1 VPPVIRRG
9 YCGKLISYQLDSS
22 LTDPERRRKTARRS
36 PVYHSVSLD
45 RDRSAFVINNACRL
59 QAHMTPRNLDKA
71 FAGSILTVLGEVLVI
86 EPTADYR
93 SSSHTF

>member
-1 VPPVIRRG
+1 
-9 YCGKLISYQLDSS
+9 
-22 LTDPERRRKTARRS
+22 
-36 PVYHSVSLD
+36 
-45 RDRSAFVINNACRL
+45 
-59 QAHMTPRNLDKA
+59 MTPRNLDKA